1 MCVEGGRV
9 GRDGGGGE
17 GRPTPEK
24 MVQYREREKLH
35 ILLSPHVIVEPSLN
49 RWPVAQVT
57 AVVAFHGLSQDVS
70 TGVPEHILTCTHTQV
85 VTAVNAHSTM

>member
-1 MCVEGGRV
+1 MCVWREGGWA
-9 GRDGGGGE
+9 GMGEE
-17 GRPTPEK
+17 GRGGLRLRK

-70 TGVPEHILTCTHTQV
+70 AGVPEHILTCTHPGG
-85 VTAVNAHSTM
+85 HSC